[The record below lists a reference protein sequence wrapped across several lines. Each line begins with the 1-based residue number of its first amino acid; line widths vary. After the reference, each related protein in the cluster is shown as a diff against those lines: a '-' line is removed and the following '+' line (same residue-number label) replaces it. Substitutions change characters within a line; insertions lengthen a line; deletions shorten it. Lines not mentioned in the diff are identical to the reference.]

1 MIQHF
6 TVGFAIRSIKLT
18 YAWLPI
24 DDQLSPSITSLTCFI
39 RSKEF
44 QAKLSP
50 VFQLFRLHTPLES
63 LQSSFN
69 VLGIS
74 HALAVDTDGKL
85 ERCTERFGSSLHS
98 VVATPIT
105 GERMDQWLNDGPGLV
120 YVKELCTWVVVNNKA
135 ELISWTDDPAEIAW
149 LSLWVQYKATIKEVD
164 RGTDNRA
171 SKAVGQRR
179 RRVSTPKY
187 ARPAPWFTV
196 APKKETKGV
205 S

>member
-1 MIQHF
+1 M
-6 TVGFAIRSIKLT
+6 
-18 YAWLPI
+18 
-24 DDQLSPSITSLTCFI
+24 
-39 RSKEF
+39 
-44 QAKLSP
+44 
-50 VFQLFRLHTPLES
+50 PLES

-135 ELISWTDDPAEIAW
+135 ELISWTADPAEIAW

-196 APKKETKGV
+196 APSKKTKGCHLKPLRTLESKRLKLSV
-205 S
+205 TAANESLKGFAANSLPLVFMT